1 MNERQE
7 AFLVLKQ
14 VLLEDG
20 YASLLMRNRFS
31 HASKQEIALITQL
44 VYGTL
49 QNQYYVRYQWEYLV
63 NKKVSK
69 EIAILLD
76 MSVYQLWKLDKI
88 PAYAC
93 INDAVN
99 ISKKIAKGSYSSLVN
114 AVLRNVVRNGFREVE
129 GDEVKKLSIMTSHPE
144 WLVRMWKAHYG
155 WDITKQLCEYSLL
168 VKPMV
173 ARVNPL
179 LTSKEELLKNPLFT
193 NGKLAPNAL
202 YYDGNLLDSDEFKTG
217 KVSIQDEASQMVA
230 CLVDPQ
236 VGDSI
241 LDMCAA
247 PGTKGIQMAQMMKN
261 MGRIVCLD
269 IHQHRVELIKKGV
282 EKHGIS
288 IIEAKCMDA
297 TKCHEL
303 GETFDKVVLDAPC
316 SGLGVLGQKPDL
328 KLRIQPENLDEI
340 VALQKQLLDTAA
352 MVCKENGV
360 LVYSTCT
367 LNKKENEKQIESFLK
382 RHEEFTLVSERSYF
396 PYEYDTDGFYM
407 AKLVKSGKM

>member
-155 WDITKQLCEYSLL
+155 WEVTQQLCEYSLL

-241 LDMCAA
+241 LDM
-247 PGTKGIQMAQMMKN
+247 
-261 MGRIVCLD
+261 
-269 IHQHRVELIKKGV
+269 
-282 EKHGIS
+282 
-288 IIEAKCMDA
+288 
-297 TKCHEL
+297 
-303 GETFDKVVLDAPC
+303 
-316 SGLGVLGQKPDL
+316 
-328 KLRIQPENLDEI
+328 
-340 VALQKQLLDTAA
+340 
-352 MVCKENGV
+352 
-360 LVYSTCT
+360 
-367 LNKKENEKQIESFLK
+367 
-382 RHEEFTLVSERSYF
+382 
-396 PYEYDTDGFYM
+396 
-407 AKLVKSGKM
+407 